1 MFFDTHGG
9 LNHPKIN
16 MGKTVPQPKQLP
28 VFISQLFL
36 INVDQEVV
44 KPLWEG
50 IYTESSGI
58 FMKLVMLPRNHHN
71 YTEFK
76 TSTKFTLKCY

>member
-1 MFFDTHGG
+1 
-9 LNHPKIN
+9 

-58 FMKLVMLPRNHHN
+58 FMKLVMLPRITTILN
-71 YTEFK
+71 
-76 TSTKFTLKCY
+76 LKRPLNLP